1 MDAELAHLAAQRGE
15 LTLRMRE
22 VEQALAAV
30 DERLAEIAGVTRER
44 ARNTRLVPPWTEER
58 RRQIVEPGH
67 GAETAR
73 IAMPVPALSEL
84 STAVGCPS
92 GCGIAVLHSHY
103 ADGQVVEW
111 DQKTR

>member
-15 LTLRMRE
+15 LTLRVRE
-22 VEQALAAV
+22 LEQALAAV
-30 DERLAEIAGVTRER
+30 DERLVELAAVTR
-44 ARNTRLVPPWTEER
+44 AAAGQARLVPPWTAER
-58 RRQIVEPGH
+58 RRQTVEPGH

-73 IAMPVPALSEL
+73 IMMPAPALSEL

-111 DQKTR
+111 EQKTR